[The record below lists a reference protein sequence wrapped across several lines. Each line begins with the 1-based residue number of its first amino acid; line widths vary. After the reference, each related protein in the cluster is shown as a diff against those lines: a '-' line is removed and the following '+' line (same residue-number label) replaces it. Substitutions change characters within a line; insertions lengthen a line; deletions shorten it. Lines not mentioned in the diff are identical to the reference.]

1 MVDRYLTAQ
10 QVTDR
15 LAIRELID
23 KYAYFAD
30 RRDDG
35 QKAAGSLA
43 SVSWWW
49 IG

>member
-35 QKAAGSLA
+35 QKAASSLA